1 MTQLTT
7 LLISTSPGGSS
18 ATDSSATVATSGPL
32 CIDLDDSLARSDLL
46 FEAFAH
52 SLRYEPRLAL
62 EFIIRLIRDGKAAA
76 KTWLAEHGS
85 FEVALVPLH
94 NEVVDWIRGQVDE
107 HQRSV
112 YLVTASPQRWAN
124 LVGARVGMFKE
135 CIGSDKERNLKG
147 ARKAQYLVERFG
159 KGGFDYLGDSEAD
172 FEVWRQ
178 SGTAHIV
185 SSDESFIQRVKEIA
199 PVGSIISG
207 RKPYSLRLIAKALRI
222 HQWIKNILIFL
233 PVIAAHM
240 IGNIG
245 VWWYAIVAFLSFSC
259 AASTVY
265 LLNDLCDLESD
276 RQHRTKHTRP
286 LASCELRI
294 QDGLFLAPALLA
306 ISLLLAFSLSGLF
319 VLVLG
324 AYLVMTTLYSFW
336 LKRRAMVDIVVL
348 SGLYTTRII
357 AGASATAIPVS
368 TWLFSFSMFFFF
380 SLACAKRF
388 GELVSKDEAETQVPG
403 RGYYYGDREL
413 IGILGVSSAVTSV
426 LVLALYV
433 TAQEVVRLYSHPPLL
448 LLTCPLVLLWIS
460 RIWLTAF
467 RDQLDDDP
475 IVHALQY
482 KGSYIIGTVFFMIL
496 LAAK

>member
-1 MTQLTT
+1 
-7 LLISTSPGGSS
+7 
-18 ATDSSATVATSGPL
+18 
-32 CIDLDDSLARSDLL
+32 
-46 FEAFAH
+46 
-52 SLRYEPRLAL
+52 
-62 EFIIRLIRDGKAAA
+62 
-76 KTWLAEHGS
+76 
-85 FEVALVPLH
+85 
-94 NEVVDWIRGQVDE
+94 
-107 HQRSV
+107 
-112 YLVTASPQRWAN
+112 
-124 LVGARVGMFKE
+124 
-135 CIGSDKERNLKG
+135 
-147 ARKAQYLVERFG
+147 
-159 KGGFDYLGDSEAD
+159 
-172 FEVWRQ
+172 
-178 SGTAHIV
+178 
-185 SSDESFIQRVKEIA
+185 
-199 PVGSIISG
+199 
-207 RKPYSLRLIAKALRI
+207 
-222 HQWIKNILIFL
+222 
-233 PVIAAHM
+233 M

>member
-1 MTQLTT
+1 VN
-7 LLISTSPGGSS
+7 P
-18 ATDSSATVATSGPL
+18 ASGNSVLSDKQVPL

-52 SLRYEPRLAL
+52 SLRYEPHLAIGFIFRLVR
-62 EFIIRLIRDGKAAA
+62 EGKAAA
-76 KTWLAEHGS
+76 KTWFADRGS
-85 FEVALVPLH
+85 FQVASVPLH
-94 NEVVDWIRGQVDE
+94 SQVVDLIRHQVDE
-107 HQRSV
+107 SRRDV
-112 YLVTASPQRWAN
+112 YLITASPQKWAN

-135 CIGSDKERNLKG
+135 CIGSDGNRNLKG

-159 KGGFDYLGDSEAD
+159 QGGFDYLGDSEAD
-172 FEVWRQ
+172 LEVWSKSR
-178 SGTAHIV
+178 AAYVV
-185 SSDESFIQRVKEIA
+185 SSDQSFVQRVKNIV
-199 PVGSIISG
+199 PVASVISG
-207 RKPYSLRLIAKALRI
+207 RKPYSLRLLAKSLRI

-233 PVIAAHM
+233 PLIAAHM

-245 VWWYAIVAFLSFSC
+245 MCWHAILAFLSFSC

-294 QDGLFLAPALLA
+294 QDALILAPTLLIISFVLAL
-306 ISLLLAFSLSGLF
+306 SLSGLF
-319 VLVLG
+319 VLVLV
-324 AYLVMTTLYSFW
+324 AYLAMTTLYSFW

-348 SGLYTTRII
+348 SGLYTTRIV

-388 GELVSKDEAETQVPG
+388 GELASKDEAETQVPG

-413 IGILGVSSAVTSV
+413 IGLLGVSSAVTSV

-433 TAQEVVRLYSHPPLL
+433 TAQDVVRLYSHPSLL

-482 KGSYIIGTVFFMIL
+482 RGSYIIGVVFFIIL

>member
-1 MTQLTT
+1 MLINPTT
-7 LLISTSPGGSS
+7 GESNASGNS
-18 ATDSSATVATSGPL
+18 APSDALVPL
-32 CIDLDDSLARSDLL
+32 CIDLDDSLLRSDLL

-52 SLRYEPRLAL
+52 SLRYEPQMAVGFVVRLL
-62 EFIIRLIRDGKAAA
+62 RDGKAAA
-76 KTWLAEHGS
+76 KTWLADRGS
-85 FEVALVPLH
+85 FQVALVPVH
-94 NEVVDWIRGQVDE
+94 HDVVDFIRHQVEEKKRD
-107 HQRSV
+107 V
-112 YLVTASPQRWAN
+112 YLVTASPQKWAD
-124 LVGARVGMFKE
+124 LAGARVGMFKE
-135 CIGSDKERNLKG
+135 CIGSDSNRNLKG
-147 ARKAQYLVERFG
+147 ARKAQYLVDRFG

-172 FEVWRQ
+172 FEVWRK
-178 SGTAHIV
+178 SRAAYVV
-185 SSDESFIQRVKEIA
+185 SSEESFVRRVKDIV
-199 PVGSIISG
+199 PVEGVISG
-207 RKPYSLRLIAKALRI
+207 RKPYSLRLLAKSLRV

-233 PVIAAHM
+233 PVVAAHM
-240 IGNIG
+240 IGNFGIC
-245 VWWYAIVAFLSFSC
+245 WHAMLAFLSFSC

-294 QDGLFLAPALLA
+294 QDALILAPSLIVISFALA
-306 ISLLLAFSLSGLF
+306 ASLSGLF
-319 VLVLG
+319 VLLLI

-348 SGLYTTRII
+348 SGLYTTRIV

-380 SLACAKRF
+380 SLACAKRY
-388 GELVSKDEAETQVPG
+388 GELASKDEAETQVPG

-413 IGILGVSSAVTSV
+413 IGLLGVSSAVTSV

-433 TAQEVVRLYSHPPLL
+433 TAQEVVRLYSHPALL

-482 KGSYIIGTVFFMIL
+482 KGSYIIGTAFFIIL
-496 LAAK
+496 LSAK